1 MASAQL
7 TDEELFS
14 ELKRFG
20 FFPGPITENTR
31 PVYLKKLKK
40 LREEQQQRGTRFGK
54 TRNSGSINNNSG
66 GSGNSSNTAAG
77 ASRPKARPASNDVTH
92 LSTSRSPGGRPTL
105 NEKRTSGGG
114 KFVLGFSSDE
124 SDAEIPPKK
133 EGPNHSG
140 SRRDRGSSSQ
150 RQQTR
155 PTGTPTGI
163 RRSPGVS
170 VNNYSPALLGSLSGT
185 GSPWWGD
192 RDKSLNARTETDGR
206 AYGEPDEDDEYEEE
220 RDTRSLN
227 GSRASYTLHTSK
239 LPGDYSDSDEEK
251 EEGDTEKE
259 LHRDRRLTSTRSHK
273 KATHSP
279 YKTFR
284 GSLSG
289 QGKMAV
295 GIRVN
300 DTSDASSLD
309 RARGEEDDDE
319 TTGVGESVLSSGLL
333 NRHHSRRS
341 VYGPGIMDESLG
353 EGSNSSSSAYLKNHI
368 DSGDGATSSSSRYST
383 GRKPAYS
390 SHNSLPSSYRP
401 NHSNHTGSNHAYQ
414 PTLKQKLS
422 VPEDELLQQFK
433 REEVSTTGGFSA
445 HYLSM
450 FLLIAACLFFVLLG
464 LMYLRMRGSGASDAD
479 VVSKYAKILQLI
491 SKKLFF
497 PLIPTLLYIAC
508 SIRLMHESFYD
519 LRFKK

>member
-20 FFPGPITENTR
+20 FSPGPITENTR

-40 LREEQQQRGTRFGK
+40 LREEQQQPGTRFGK

-92 LSTSRSPGGRPTL
+92 LSISRSPGGRPTL

-155 PTGTPTGI
+155 PTGTPTGN

-170 VNNYSPALLGSLSGT
+170 VNNYSPALLDSLRRGT

-192 RDKSLNARTETDGR
+192 RDKSSTARTESDGR

-220 RDTRSLN
+220 RDTRALN

-259 LHRDRRLTSTRSHK
+259 LLRERRLTSTRSHK

-333 NRHHSRRS
+333 NRHHPRRS
-341 VYGPGIMDESLG
+341 VYGSGIMDESLG
-353 EGSNSSSSAYLKNHI
+353 EGSNSSPSAYLRNHI
-368 DSGDGATSSSSRYST
+368 DSGDGATTSSSRFSI
-383 GRKPAYS
+383 GLKPRYS
-390 SHNSLPSSYRP
+390 SHNSLSSTYRP

-479 VVSKYAKILQLI
+479 VVSKYAY
-491 SKKLFF
+491 KL
-497 PLIPTLLYIAC
+497 
-508 SIRLMHESFYD
+508 
-519 LRFKK
+519 